1 MSKRD
6 REDELCD
13 ILEICNV
20 KKKNKLD
27 NEGIERLFNVC
38 RNNNSDELKLILKS
52 SIISPSIQNSNG
64 QTPLMFAVIHNSQNV
79 AVMLI
84 NCKISEP
91 NIKDNYGHTALY
103 YASLN
108 NNYNLVKLILKFT
121 KLEDDTQIILENK
134 EIIELFDVYKS
145 GKLRSKILQPRE
157 KKMDRQSLYRK
168 ELIDMYGGCI
178 ITGIKAHDCDHL
190 HISSAK
196 QHGLDGYSIYN
207 GILLSK
213 NLYRNYYKNGELKF
227 DKSEITPIDE
237 NYVNIKLKTNNLK
250 IIYLNSKIVK
260 IHKESIKFIV

>member
-52 SIISPSIQNSNG
+52 SKISPSIQNSNG

-145 GKLRSKILQPRE
+145 GTTFLPS
-157 KKMDRQSLYRK
+157 
-168 ELIDMYGGCI
+168 
-178 ITGIKAHDCDHL
+178 
-190 HISSAK
+190 IS
-196 QHGLDGYSIYN
+196 
-207 GILLSK
+207 
-213 NLYRNYYKNGELKF
+213 
-227 DKSEITPIDE
+227 
-237 NYVNIKLKTNNLK
+237 
-250 IIYLNSKIVK
+250 
-260 IHKESIKFIV
+260 